1 MQVKIG
7 TFNLN
12 NLFGRFNFKASIEE
26 ITPSGEY
33 SFNPKDKYW
42 IRKFVG
48 KLVAPKDENETKQ
61 LAEMI
66 RSSGVDVL
74 AVQEVEDK
82 DTLKRFNKEHLGG
95 QYEYLTVIDGNDRRL
110 IDVGI
115 LSKKPLGA
123 ITSWQF
129 YPDPEIPD
137 RPIFSRDLL
146 QVEVLDDNRNFLFT
160 FFITHLKSK
169 FIPWQCKEECEE
181 KQREEDNQKR
191 LRQCEAIVEIVG
203 REMGKNQPFVIA
215 GDFNDT
221 PDSDWL
227 APLLSNSLELE
238 NIVEQLPADD
248 QWTYIHED
256 KKQQLD
262 YILIPPA
269 MLGAVQNPEIGECR
283 PKVKAPEIPR
293 CGSDHR
299 PVFATLNL

>member
-12 NLFGRFNFKASIEE
+12 NLFGRFNFEASIEE
-26 ITPSGEY
+26 ITPSGTY

-42 IRKFVG
+42 IRNFMG
-48 KLVAPKDENETKQ
+48 NLVKPKDENETKQ
-61 LAEMI
+61 LAEII
-66 RSSGVDVL
+66 RSGVDIL

-95 QYEYLTVIDGNDRRL
+95 EYKYLTVIDGNDRRL

-115 LSKKPLGA
+115 LSKYPFGA

-129 YPDPEIPD
+129 YPDPKNPGE
-137 RPIFSRDLL
+137 PIFSRDLL
-146 QVEVLDDNRNFLFT
+146 QVEILNLDTREHLFT

-191 LRQCEAIVEIVG
+191 LRQCEAIEKIIEQQMGRDQRFIV
-203 REMGKNQPFVIA
+203 A

-221 PDSDWL
+221 PDSEYL
-227 APLLSNSLELE
+227 TPLLNGKLGLV
-238 NIVEQLPADD
+238 NIVNQCSGEK
-248 QWTYIHED
+248 WTYSYEGE
-256 KKQQLD
+256 KQQLD
-262 YILIPPA
+262 YILVPPA

-283 PKVKAPEIPR
+283 LKVKAPEIPR

-299 PVFATLNL
+299 PVFATLDL